1 MYNNVISRTLTAELS
16 VMYKSKKQ
24 PGCAQ
29 VEWLTAL
36 WMKGKKLQLRN
47 LKGPA
52 CSAPIPPPLGL
63 PDPHPSFI
71 SLSTSAH
78 TSTCNARLGL
88 RHLAMSFC
96 LSLCH
101 FPGES
106 FPAVQGET
114 RLPLVGPVPLL
125 THTQSKMICSMT
137 FPPDHMGSLR
147 VGPTLLIKA

>member
-1 MYNNVISRTLTAELS
+1 MTNCPLDERAKTPAEKS
-16 VMYKSKKQ
+16 VR
-24 PGCAQ
+24 PC
-29 VEWLTAL
+29 VL
-36 WMKGKKLQLRN
+36 
-47 LKGPA
+47 
-52 CSAPIPPPLGL
+52 C
-63 PDPHPSFI
+63 PHPSA
-71 SLSTSAH
+71 SRSPRSTPILHLPQHLRTHLYMQCGPWS
-78 TSTCNARLGL
+78 SGLGL

-106 FPAVQGET
+106 FPAVRGET

-125 THTQSKMICSMT
+125 THTQNKMICSMT